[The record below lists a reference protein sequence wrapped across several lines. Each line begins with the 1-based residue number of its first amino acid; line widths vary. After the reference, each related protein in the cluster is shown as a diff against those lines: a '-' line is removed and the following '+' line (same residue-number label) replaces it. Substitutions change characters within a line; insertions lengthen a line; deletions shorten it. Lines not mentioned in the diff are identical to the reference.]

1 MSNLFNDERIF
12 NNRYRTFLIVI
23 LIIGIISMTIVY
35 ANFTRR
41 LQIVSTAKVNASNWD
56 IHFENLVKVK
66 NDTSSAATVISEPS
80 ISKERTIIS
89 GLDVELR
96 KPGDYVTYTFDI
108 VNAGDIDAKLY
119 NYTHST
125 PTCEKYQ
132 SVCNNIK
139 YIIKYT
145 DGNEIKVSDS
155 LKKGQ
160 RRNAT
165 LTIKLDESVTSM
177 PSEKVTASDL
187 TAIFDY
193 VQE

>member
-1 MSNLFNDERIF
+1 MNNLLNDDKKL
-12 NNRYRTFLIVI
+12 NGRYRKVLTVL

-41 LQIVSTAKVNASNWD
+41 LKIVSTSSVNATNWD

-66 NDTSSAATVISEPS
+66 NTAKVVSEPS
-80 ISKERTIIS
+80 ISDEKTIIS
-89 GLDVELR
+89 GLNVELT

-119 NYTHST
+119 NYVHST

-132 SVCNNIK
+132 SVCDNIK

-145 DGNEIKVSDS
+145 DGNDIKVSDQ
-155 LKKGQ
+155 LKSGA

-165 LTIKLDESVTSM
+165 MTIKLDDSMTSM
-177 PSEKVTASDL
+177 PSEKVTASNL
-187 TAIFDY
+187 EAIFDY